1 MGSKAW
7 SVGRVADVLSSG
19 RASLRGRDEPVCLH
33 VLVDDAAP
41 RDLVRAV
48 RDLLLPERPNAEV
61 RVCSLRA
68 PRPVTEPADAVVAL
82 AGPDSEASAIA
93 AYAGAGIPVAL
104 VVEGALEAPRLAL
117 DERAGAL
124 VSVVAASS
132 PSTLEDKLASWLASA
147 TEKHLALA
155 ANFPFCRRAV
165 SDLLISRCALEN
177 AVVGLVRLIPGSDLP
192 LMTANQAKLAL
203 DLAAAHGRSL
213 EPERALELAGVIGG
227 GLTWRALAR
236 TVASA
241 LPGFGTFARV
251 GVAYGGTV
259 ATGTALRMRLEA
271 LDPCAGTTRDVTP
284 AAESRS
290 QVLLDASAS
299 VADDGYVT
307 IGGAEA

>member
-7 SVGRVADVLSSG
+7 SVGCVADVVSSG
-19 RASLRGRDEPVCLH
+19 RASLRGRDEHVCLR

-41 RDLVRAV
+41 RELVSAV
-48 RDLLLPERPNAEV
+48 RELLLPERHNAEV
-61 RVCSLRA
+61 RVCSLRG
-68 PRPVTEPADAVVAL
+68 PHPGTEAVDAVVAL
-82 AGPDSEASAIA
+82 AGPDADTAAIA
-93 AYAGAGIPVAL
+93 AYVGAGVPVAL
-104 VVEGALEAPRLAL
+104 VVEGALEAPALSL
-117 DERAGAL
+117 DERTESL

-132 PSTLEDKLASWLASA
+132 PLALADKLASWLASA

-213 EPERALELAGVIGG
+213 EPERALEIAGVIGG

-236 TVASA
+236 ALVTA
-241 LPGFGTFARV
+241 LPGIGTFARV
-251 GVAYGGTV
+251 GVAYGGTM
-259 ATGTALRMRLEA
+259 ATGTALRMRLES
-271 LDPCAGTTRDVTP
+271 LGPHAGAPGDAAP
-284 AAESRS
+284 AAETHS
-290 QVLLDASAS
+290 QVLLDASSA
-299 VADDGYVT
+299 VENDDYVT
-307 IGGAEA
+307 IGGVDA